1 MHPAFQTPVGYLV
14 LAAALVAD
22 PAIGADLDALPALN
36 AAITESSIAGLS
48 SGAFMAVQFATAW
61 SSAIKGLGVT
71 AQTPGNAPD
80 ALAVIDTSNTAAV
93 LAWMPVSGATL
104 YRISRAGADGTGWQH
119 RGVEFCRYRTGAANV
134 LSLARDSHHKWIGR
148 YQLRLK
154 RVRSHAHRPRPASNP
169 EIVQLVRQQGE
180 SAGNDRRGSIRLVRG
195 NEVRDE
201 NGRHCRSRASLDAEL
216 IIVRRR

>member
-61 SSAIKGLGVT
+61 SSVIKGVGVT
-71 AQTPGNAPD
+71 AETPGNAPD

-104 YRISRAGADGTGWQH
+104 YRISRAGADGNFAP
-119 RGVEFCRYRTGAANV
+119 V
-134 LSLARDSHHKWIGR
+134 
-148 YQLRLK
+148 
-154 RVRSHAHRPRPASNP
+154 
-169 EIVQLVRQQGE
+169 
-180 SAGNDRRGSIRLVRG
+180 GSIAASSFADTELAPQTFYRWHVTAII
-195 NEVRDE
+195 
-201 NGRHCRSRASLDAEL
+201 NGSEGTSFG
-216 IIVRRR
+216 